1 MDANSNSYHV
11 QFKLSVSERELLEVE
26 ARARKLSKGLTAKH
40 VLLEALSG
48 FDQKQEFV
56 LRRMDAMDDKLTLLR
71 NIGLVGAA
79 AAALPF
85 DAELVEQQDAAVLR
99 EKLRTHFVHSS
110 ALGKSLLKMIEDGKL

>member
-1 MDANSNSYHV
+1 MDI
-11 QFKLSVSERELLEVE
+11 E
-26 ARARKLSKGLTAKH
+26 ARARKLSKGLTAKE

-56 LRRMDAMDDKLTLLR
+56 LRRMDEMNDKLTLLR

-85 DAELVEQQDAAVLR
+85 DAAQVDQQDSATLR
-99 EKLRTHFVHSS
+99 EKLRTHFIHSS
-110 ALGKSLLKMIEDGKL
+110 ELGKSLLKMIENEKL